1 MHPIVCASQGGRGT
15 PVVKLCSWLRVLG
28 SPTSPR
34 PTGTCRGW
42 QSRRMG
48 PWRGGKGWGGG
59 AGRPKLPPPEA
70 GGERGDAASRE
81 RPATRGNPW
90 AGEMRSGAPHR
101 GTSDSGRERCSTPTR
116 AGTPPSPTHRSA
128 HTVRIPQQRANISTL
143 CASATHQSTA
153 RLQELCSHPAAP
165 PSTPCPK
172 EAL

>member
-1 MHPIVCASQGGRGT
+1 MGRR
-15 PVVKLCSWLRVLG
+15 CF
-28 SPTSPR
+28 
-34 PTGTCRGW
+34 
-42 QSRRMG
+42 
-48 PWRGGKGWGGG
+48 
-59 AGRPKLPPPEA
+59 GRPKLPPPEA

-128 HTVRIPQQRANISTL
+128 HTVRIPQQRANISTY

-153 RLQELCSHPAAP
+153 LLQELCSHPAAP

-172 EAL
+172 EALYLHALAHWDSHPPPPAAHQVGDEVQMLRLRGRAQRRASCLSL